1 MKKNQ
6 DGRNVGPFDR
16 QENRIVLNVL
26 YGKSVHFPA
35 MLALSQSLRCFD
47 EVARRGSIRKAAE
60 TLHLTAAA
68 VHQQVLNLESQVGAP
83 LFDRLPRGMQLTTAG
98 EILVAAVRRGQRDLD
113 SAMAQVEDLRSLRRG
128 HINVAVSH
136 SSAEQL
142 LPEVI
147 EAAMKSYPG
156 VTYSVRSGSGENIL
170 KWVATGEADIGYC
183 LRRKPPPG
191 VEEVRAFAQH
201 LGLVM
206 PPGHPLAALGK
217 LPRLRDCL
225 DYPLILMTPDT
236 ELRAM
241 VDQIDHREHRKARPL
256 VETSSV
262 AMVRRLV
269 AGGTGIGFL
278 IAENVAED
286 VAEGRLVWTGL
297 ADAGARSFSC
307 LYQRAGQTTAVAMGM
322 FLQFLEAA
330 IAVVEKRFDT
340 TAQSLSLEAFAQ

>member
-1 MKKNQ
+1 M
-6 DGRNVGPFDR
+6 RA
-16 QENRIVLNVL
+16 I
-26 YGKSVHFPA
+26 
-35 MLALSQSLRCFD
+35 SQTFRCFD
-47 EVARRGSIRKAAE
+47 EVARRGSVRKAAE
-60 TLHLTAAA
+60 ALHLTAAA
-68 VHQQVLNLESQVGAP
+68 VHQQVLNLEEQVGTP

-98 EILVAAVRRGQRDLD
+98 EIMVAAVRRGQRDFDNAL
-113 SAMAQVEDLRSLRRG
+113 AQVEDLRSLRRG
-128 HINVAVSH
+128 HINLAVSH

-142 LPEVI
+142 VPEVI
-147 EAAMKSYPG
+147 EAAMKHYPG

-170 KWVATGEADIGYC
+170 KWVANGESDIGFC

-191 VEEVRAFAQH
+191 VEEIRAFPQH
-201 LGLVM
+201 LGLVT
-206 PPGHPLAALGK
+206 PPGHPLTVASK

-225 DYPLILMTPDT
+225 DHPLILMTPDT

-241 VDQIDHREHRKARPL
+241 VDQIDHREHRKVRPL

-278 IAENVAED
+278 IPENVAED
-286 VAEGRLVWTGL
+286 VERGTLVWTGL

-330 IAVVEKRFDT
+330 LLAIEKRFERQ
-340 TAQSLSLEAFAQ
+340 APLPSLNAFAQ